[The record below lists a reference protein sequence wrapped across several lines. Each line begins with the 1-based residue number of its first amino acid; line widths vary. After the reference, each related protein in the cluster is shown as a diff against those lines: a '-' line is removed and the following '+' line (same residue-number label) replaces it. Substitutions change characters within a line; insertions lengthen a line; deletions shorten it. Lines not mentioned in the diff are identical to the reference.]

1 MQTIAHRPLEGVGVE
16 ITNIDLALDL
26 DAETLDQLKR
36 LMNEHGLIIYR
47 NQSLT
52 EEEHIVF
59 AEKWG
64 EININRFFAAHP
76 DYPQIAMVAKGKED
90 RDNIGGGWHTDHS
103 YDLEPAMGSILV
115 ARELPESGGDTLFA
129 SMYAAYDALS
139 EEDKELIAPLR
150 ARHSTHHIFGSS
162 QSAYSQSDTEE
173 RIGNSSSAD
182 AMKDV
187 FHPIALTHPA
197 SGKTSLYV
205 NPAFTVGIEGMGNE
219 ESQALLQ
226 RLYAHAMKPEFVFR
240 LKWAPGT
247 IAMWDNRSTWH
258 FALNDYHGQS
268 RVMHRITIEG
278 CALAGSDVAA

>member
-1 MQTIAHRPLEGVGVE
+1 MQTIAHRPLDGVGVE
-16 ITNIDLALDL
+16 ITDIDLASDL
-26 DAETLDQLKR
+26 DTETFDQLKR

-52 EEEHIVF
+52 EEQHIAF

-76 DYPQIAMVAKGKED
+76 DYPQIAMVAKGKKD
-90 RDNIGGGWHTDHS
+90 QDNIGGGWHTDHS

-139 EEDKELIAPLR
+139 EKDKELIAPLR

-173 RIGNSSSAD
+173 RVGNSASAD

-187 FHPIALTHPA
+187 FHPIALAHPE

-205 NPAFTVGIEGMGNE
+205 NPAFTVGIEGIGNE

-240 LKWAPGT
+240 LEWAPGT

-278 CALAGSDVAA
+278 CAFAGSSIAA